1 MDYAIAQW
9 FVDHRDSVLTHV
21 SALFMWLGSSTL
33 GMAVV
38 GCGILVLSLLIRTW
52 RPLLASTASALVGGV
67 AALVLKQVNAR
78 PRPGDGLSMVHAT
91 GYSMPSSA
99 ATICV
104 AASVGFLY
112 AARLPRPFAA
122 PVTGAFLLAVV
133 GVCWSVVYLGAHWF
147 SDVVA
152 GILLGLACGAVVV
165 ALFRRLWP
173 SRPADSGRI
182 SP

>member
-38 GCGILVLSLLIRTW
+38 GYGLLVLSLLIRTW
-52 RPLLASTASALVGGV
+52 RPLVASAAAAVVGGAV
-67 AALVLKQVNAR
+67 ALVLKHVIAR
-78 PRPGDGLSMVHAT
+78 PRPGDGLSLVHAT

-122 PVTGAFLLAVV
+122 PVKGAFLLATL

-147 SDVVA
+147 SDVVV
-152 GILLGLACGAVVV
+152 GILLGLVCGAVVV
-165 ALFRRLWP
+165 ALSRRLRP
-173 SRPADSGRI
+173 LRPADTGRV